1 MIFKIIQPLDLET
14 IFVTNLAGSMKIFFF
29 LIMIVFAYLSA
40 RFRMPNQVFLIL
52 MAVFI
57 IFMANYYSLLY
68 TGLIFLS
75 GLFFY
80 WVISKIPKT

>member
-29 LIMIVFAYLSA
+29 LIAIVFAYLAA

-57 IFMANYYSLLY
+57 IFMANFYSLLY
-68 TGLIFLS
+68 TILIFLS